1 MAASHEDRNAQLSP
15 GVAIKAPCRTA
26 TTAAITLSGE
36 QTVDVVACV
45 TGDRV
50 LVKNQTDQT
59 TNGIYLVS
67 TGAWTREPDFDGNRD
82 VVKGTFV
89 FITNGATN
97 AGAFYECT
105 AANPVTF
112 GSSALTFA
120 QGALGP
126 IAIPISG
133 SNVTFTQSGTPTA
146 NSVSAKLQQIISVKD
161 APYNAVGDGVT
172 DDTAAFTA
180 ALNAMPAGGTLEVPT
195 GTYLT
200 TDEIVIT
207 GRNGINLRGSG
218 QSEIIYNSLT
228 SNAAK
233 GMIRITNASN
243 CTVSGLLLRPKPA
256 GLGGKLGFGV
266 YITSN
271 GASVTIGNLVER
283 CTIQNASDAGIQIG
297 HVTTNIDETCD
308 LNEVVDCYVT
318 DSPTGIRVNDT
329 NTNLTRITG
338 GSIGANTVANIEIG
352 LNARGVDISRVLMY
366 GSAPKHIWIRKENS
380 GPISIR
386 DIVLELGASS
396 SLFLVADPTS
406 AGVTNYNLLTLENI
420 NCTGNY
426 TAAGLKMID
435 YQAAGSVHM
444 RNCRFGGSASTSG
457 GAGATLSFRPAN
469 AVQSGP
475 QSLITDSVH
484 LYDGAAWDVET
495 NNTGL
500 TAWFHWTQND
510 TTSGGSA
517 AGDVPTNTREFA
529 LDGGIQLRNRALP
542 YLAMS
547 AGVTLN
553 NNGFMGR
560 QTWKVTIDKAAW
572 TAAALAQEIVIASIP
587 AKCRIVGAYCDTT
600 IKYAG
605 LAGTIQLM
613 ISATGAAGEI
623 IAAHDVKTA
632 IVTKGLADADMG
644 TGLTRAARIQDALL
658 PSWTALTQP
667 QVRLVSSV
675 GNIGTGAVTNLTTG
689 STTIYLITETLP

>member
-1 MAASHEDRNAQLSP
+1 MPTKWNPLPIEEGGTD
-15 GVAIKAPCRTA
+15 G
-26 TTAAITLSGE
+26 TTPKSARRALGLEI
-36 QTVDVVACV
+36 
-45 TGDRV
+45 
-50 LVKNQTDQT
+50 
-59 TNGIYLVS
+59 S
-67 TGAWTREPDFDGNRD
+67 TGG
-82 VVKGTFV
+82 
-89 FITNGATN
+89 
-97 AGAFYECT
+97 
-105 AANPVTF
+105 AANVNF
-112 GSSALTFA
+112 L
-120 QGALGP
+120 
-126 IAIPISG
+126 
-133 SNVTFTQSGTPTA
+133 QSGTGAVARTVQSKERDA
-146 NSVSAKLQQIISVKD
+146 ISVLD
-161 APYNAVGDGVT
+161 FAANGVSGVPVDPT
-172 DDTAAFTA
+172 GVVDSTLGINA
-180 ALNAMPAGGTLEVPT
+180 ALSSMPAGGTLEIPI

-218 QSEIIYNSLT
+218 QSEIIYNSVT
-228 SNAAK
+228 NNAAK

-271 GASVTIGNLVER
+271 GSSTTIGNLVER

-297 HVTTNIDETCD
+297 HVTTDIDTTCD

-318 DSPTGIRVNDT
+318 NCPTGIRVNDS
-329 NTNLTRITG
+329 NANLTRITG
-338 GSIGANTVANIEIG
+338 GSIGDNTTTNIEIG
-352 LNARGVDISRVLMY
+352 LNARGVDISRVLLY
-366 GSAPKHIWIRKENS
+366 GPATKHFWIRKENS

-386 DIVLELGASS
+386 DMVTELGPAS

-426 TAAGLKMID
+426 TASGLKIID

-469 AVQSGP
+469 AAQSGA

-484 LYDGAAWDVET
+484 LFDGAAWDVET

-500 TAWFHWTQND
+500 SAWFRWTQND
-510 TTSGGSA
+510 TISGGSA

-542 YLAMS
+542 YLAMP

-560 QTWKVTIDKAAW
+560 QTQKITIDKTAW
-572 TAAALAQEIVIASIP
+572 TAAALTQDIIP
-587 AKCRIVGAYCDTT
+587 ATLPAKTRIVAFYCDTT

-605 LAGTIQLM
+605 LAGTIAMQ
-613 ISATGAAGEI
+613 AGLTSGGTNTI
-623 IAAHDVKTA
+623 ILSHDVKTA
-632 IVTKGLADADMG
+632 AITKGLLDADMG
-644 TGLTRAARIQDALL
+644 ASMTRAAKIQDAYLF
-658 PSWTALTQP
+658 SWTGTIQVAVTLT
-667 QVRLVSSV
+667 SSV
-675 GNIGTGAVTNLTTG
+675 GNLGNGSVTNLTTG
-689 STTIYLITETLP
+689 STTIYLITETMP